1 MTVFATAIDAIHD
14 AVQAFAL
21 EQDVPCAYPNARFT
35 APRTAAGRD
44 LPWMRLAM
52 PAGEIAPEMLFQP
65 ARPVMR
71 GFFTLSFFAPFDSG
85 AETARD
91 LLDAALTTFAAGAS
105 IGTAAVVTRHS
116 QQAVAAAPDWWQI
129 NLTVFFRAQ

>member
-1 MTVFATAIDAIHD
+1 MTVFTTAIDAIHE

-21 EQDVPCAYPNARFT
+21 AQSLECAYPNARFT
-35 APRTAAGRD
+35 PPRTAAGRD

-52 PAGEIAPEMLFQP
+52 PAGELAPEMLFQP

-85 AETARD
+85 AQTARD
-91 LLDAALTTFAAGAS
+91 ALDAALTTFASGSS
-105 IGTAAVVTRHS
+105 IGSSVVVTRHS
-116 QQAVAAAPDWWQI
+116 QQVVAAAADWWQL